1 MTTIQ
6 QHRTQQPTNQ
16 QPIDA
21 TQQGIKTTRQQD
33 SMTTRQQRNNPTAQ
47 QPTTQQ
53 PTNQLMRDSSTA
65 TQQPNNPTTKNPTTH
80 QPLDAARRNARSD
93 PPPPSKRGA
102 RRAKLGIRFFSS
114 AVPLLAFHILA
125 QIICKSCLEIS
136 NPLL

>member
-6 QHRTQQPTNQ
+6 QHHTQQPTNQ

-53 PTNQLMRDSSTA
+53 PTNQLMWPGGMREA
-65 TQQPNNPTTKNPTTH
+65 IRRPTGVGV
-80 QPLDAARRNARSD
+80 LDASSFSD
-93 PPPPSKRGA
+93 T
-102 RRAKLGIRFFSS
+102 
-114 AVPLLAFHILA
+114 LACCFR
-125 QIICKSCLEIS
+125 
-136 NPLL
+136 P